1 MKLGGGPTSRI
12 PQPKTPAGLIL
23 LRHWKEALAARNFH
37 RMRGDLG
44 KIEATLAAHKMAWLE
59 TLIAEIERPP

>member
-1 MKLGGGPTSRI
+1 M
-12 PQPKTPAGLIL
+12 
-23 LRHWKEALAARNFH
+23 LRHWKEALAARNLH